1 MFLPVNGE
9 IPLSSLIFTTETV
22 RRINL
27 PNKITL
33 FRIFVIP
40 LIVLFLI
47 NPSPLSNLL
56 AALVFSFAAITDWLD
71 GHLARTTNQ
80 VTELGKLLDP
90 IADKLLILSAMV
102 PLVALHRLPAW
113 IAVIILAREFAVS
126 GLRSL
131 AALKGVVIPADTL
144 GKYKVGAEIAGILFL
159 ILNWNFLF
167 VSFHVIGN
175 IAMFIAMLLALVSG
189 FLYFQRYWE
198 NISVPDTALPER
210 REKK

>member
-1 MFLPVNGE
+1 MK
-9 IPLSSLIFTTETV
+9 
-22 RRINL
+22 RINL

-33 FRIFVIP
+33 CRIFVIP

-56 AALVFSFAAITDWLD
+56 AAFVFSIAAITDWLD

-131 AALKGVVIPADTL
+131 AALKGIVIAADTL

-159 ILNWNFLF
+159 ILNWELGFI
-167 VSFHVIGN
+167 SFHFIGT
-175 IAMFIAMLLALVSG
+175 ITMFCAMLLAVASG
-189 FLYFQRYWE
+189 FFYFQRYWE
-198 NISVPDTALPER
+198 ELSPP
-210 REKK
+210 REQE